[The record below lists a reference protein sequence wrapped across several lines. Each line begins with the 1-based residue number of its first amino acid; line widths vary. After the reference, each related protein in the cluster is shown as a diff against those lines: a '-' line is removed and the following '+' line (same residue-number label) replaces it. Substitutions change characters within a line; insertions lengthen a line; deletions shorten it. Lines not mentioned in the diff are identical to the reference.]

1 MPSQINPNNIDGSY
15 PVANQDNNSQGFRD
29 NFTNIK
35 VNFQDAAAEITD
47 LQNKV
52 LLKAPLT
59 GSNVALTE
67 SNDLAGT
74 GPIIGALIRN
84 FGANKVTIGTTS
96 GAIPVNY
103 GQGHYQSISTTGSIS
118 LSFTN
123 FPATGT
129 YGYIKLQ
136 INITNTAH
144 TVTLPAAVS
153 LGLVGLQGYSAGTI
167 TFGTTGIYEFA
178 FGTYDSGATITIF
191 DLNRALTN
199 FSTGNLAVGT
209 LSATTATITGNASAG
224 NISTAG
230 LITAAGNITGGNVA
244 TAGRITA
251 TGNITGG
258 NLVTV
263 GTVSATG
270 AVSGL
275 TVSGFVRP
283 TAGSA
288 SQAPIVLT
296 AGTNTSVAAAGAVE
310 YNGGVFFGSPAAGQ
324 RGLLPAEYLVALA
337 SNYTANDLAGAQ
349 KVFNVPADG
358 SISILANTTY
368 MIEGLYI
375 VAPAITFNA
384 ESLQTLFALGS
395 GATLTSIRYVAD
407 SSTGLANATT
417 SLTRRQVNTA
427 SATTVTSA
435 APGGA
440 ATNFVVQLRG
450 IIRTNAAGTL
460 TPQFQ
465 FTGSPGSAPVVQAN
479 SFFRLVPIGAGSVT
493 TIGAWT

>member
-1 MPSQINPNNIDGSY
+1 MTSQINPNNIDGAY

-52 LLKAPLT
+52 VLKAALT
-59 GSNVALTE
+59 GSTLDNNMNDALLYAARIQDFSAT
-67 SNDLAGT
+67 
-74 GPIIGALIRN
+74 
-84 FGANKVTIGTTS
+84 KVTIGTTS
-96 GAIPVNY
+96 GAIAVNY
-103 GQGHYQSISTTGSIS
+103 AAGHYQGISTTGSIS

-123 FPATGT
+123 FPVSGT

-153 LGLVGLQGYSAGTI
+153 LGLAGLQGYSAGTI
-167 TFGTTGIYEFA
+167 TFGTTGVFEFA
-178 FGTYDSGATITIF
+178 FGTYDAGATITIF

-209 LSATTATITGNASAG
+209 LSATTATITGNVSAG
-224 NISTAG
+224 NISTVG
-230 LITAAGNITGGNVA
+230 LVTAVGNVTGGNVA

-251 TGNITGG
+251 TGNIVGG
-258 NLVTV
+258 NVTTA

-275 TVSGFVRP
+275 TVAGFVRP

-288 SQAPIVLT
+288 SQAPVVLT
-296 AGTNTSVAAAGAVE
+296 AGTNTSVVTAGAVE
-310 YNGGVFFGSPAAGQ
+310 YNGSVFFASPAAGQ

-337 SNYTANDLAGAQ
+337 SNYTGNDNASAQ
-349 KVFNVPADG
+349 KVFNVPTDG
-358 SISILANTTY
+358 AVAVLANTTY

-375 VAPAITFNA
+375 VAPAVNFNA
-384 ESLQTLFALGS
+384 ESLQTLFALGG

-407 SSTGLANATT
+407 VSTGLANA
-417 SLTRRQVNTA
+417 STA
-427 SATTVTSA
+427 IKRTQISTAGAVTVTDA

-440 ATNFVVQLRG
+440 ATNFTVQIRG
-450 IIRTNAAGTL
+450 IIRTNTAGTL

-465 FTGSPGSAPVVQAN
+465 FTGTPGSAPVVQAN
-479 SFFRLVPIGAGSVT
+479 SFFRLVPVGTGSVT

>member
-1 MPSQINPNNIDGSY
+1 MTSQINPNNIDGSY

-47 LQNKV
+47 LQNKAI
-52 LLKAPLT
+52 LKAALT
-59 GSNVALTE
+59 GSTLDNNMNDALLYAAKIQDFSAT
-67 SNDLAGT
+67 
-74 GPIIGALIRN
+74 
-84 FGANKVTIGTTS
+84 KVTVGSTS
-96 GAIPVNY
+96 GAIAINY
-103 GQGHYQSISTTGSIS
+103 ASGHYQGISTTGSVS

-123 FPATGT
+123 FPPSGT

-153 LGLVGLQGYSAGTI
+153 LGLAGLQGYAAGTI
-167 TFGTTGIYEFA
+167 TFGTTGVFEFA
-178 FGTYDSGATITIF
+178 FGTYDAGTTITIF

-209 LSATTATITGNASAG
+209 LSATTATITGNVSAG

-230 LITAAGNITGGNVA
+230 LITATGNIAGGNVA
-244 TAGRITA
+244 TTGRITA
-251 TGNITGG
+251 TGNIVGG
-258 NLVTV
+258 NVTTAGV
-263 GTVSATG
+263 VSATG

-275 TVSGFVRP
+275 TVAGFVRP

-288 SQAPIVLT
+288 SQAPVVLT
-296 AGTNTSVAAAGAVE
+296 AGTNTSVVSAGAVE
-310 YNGGVFFGSPAAGQ
+310 YNGSVFFGSPAAGQ

-337 SNYTANDLAGAQ
+337 SNYTGNDSASAQ
-349 KVFNVPADG
+349 KVFNVPTDG
-358 SISILANTTY
+358 AVAILANTTY

-375 VAPAITFNA
+375 IAPAINFNA
-384 ESLQTLFALGS
+384 ESLQTLFSLDG
-395 GATLTSIRYVAD
+395 GATLTSIQYVAD
-407 SSTGLANATT
+407 ASTGLANASTALKRT
-417 SLTRRQVNTA
+417 QVV
-427 SATTVTSA
+427 SAGAVTVTDA

-440 ATNFVVQLRG
+440 ATNFVVQIRG
-450 IIRTNAAGTL
+450 IIRTNTAGTL
-460 TPQFQ
+460 TPGFR
-465 FTGSPGSAPVVQAN
+465 FTGTPGSAPVVQAN
-479 SFFRLVPIGAGSVT
+479 SFFRLVPIGSGSVT

>member
-1 MPSQINPNNIDGSY
+1 MTSQINPNNIDGAY

-52 LLKAPLT
+52 VLKAALT
-59 GSNVALTE
+59 GSTLDNNMNDALLYAARIQDFSAT
-67 SNDLAGT
+67 
-74 GPIIGALIRN
+74 
-84 FGANKVTIGTTS
+84 KVTIGTTS
-96 GAIPVNY
+96 GAIAVNY
-103 GQGHYQSISTTGSIS
+103 AAGHYQGISTTGSIS

-123 FPATGT
+123 FPVSGT

-153 LGLVGLQGYSAGTI
+153 LGLAGLQGYSAGTI
-167 TFGTTGIYEFA
+167 TFGSTGVFEFA
-178 FGTYDSGATITIF
+178 FGTYDAGATITIF

-209 LSATTATITGNASAG
+209 LSATTATITGNVSAG
-224 NISTAG
+224 NISTVG
-230 LITAAGNITGGNVA
+230 LISATGNIAGGNVA

-251 TGNITGG
+251 TGNIVGG
-258 NLVTV
+258 NVTTA

-275 TVSGFVRP
+275 TVAGFVRP

-288 SQAPIVLT
+288 SQAPVVLT
-296 AGTNTSVAAAGAVE
+296 AGTNTSVATAGAVE
-310 YNGGVFFGSPAAGQ
+310 YNGSVFFASPAASQ
-324 RGLLPAEYLVALA
+324 RGLLPTEYLAALA
-337 SNYTANDLAGAQ
+337 SNYTGNDSASAQ

-358 SISILANTTY
+358 AVAVLANTTY

-375 VAPAITFNA
+375 VAPAINFNA
-384 ESLQTLFALGS
+384 ESLQTLFALGG

-407 SSTGLANATT
+407 SSTGLANASS
-417 SLTRRQVNTA
+417 SLTRRQVATA
-427 SATTVTSA
+427 TAVTVTSA

-440 ATNFVVQLRG
+440 ATNFVIQIRG
-450 IIRTNAAGTL
+450 IIRTNAAGTI

-465 FTGSPGSAPVVQAN
+465 FTGTPGSAPVVQSN
-479 SFFRLVPIGAGSVT
+479 SFFRLVPVGPGSTT

>member
-47 LQNKV
+47 LQNKAI
-52 LLKAPLT
+52 LKAALT
-59 GSNVALTE
+59 GSTLDNNMNDALLYAARIQDFSAT
-67 SNDLAGT
+67 
-74 GPIIGALIRN
+74 
-84 FGANKVTIGTTS
+84 KVTIGTTS
-96 GAIPVNY
+96 GAIAVNY
-103 GQGHYQSISTTGSIS
+103 ASGHYQGISTTGSIT

-123 FPATGT
+123 FPPSGT

-153 LGLVGLQGYSAGTI
+153 LGLAGLQGYSAGTI
-167 TFGTTGIYEFA
+167 TFGSTGVFEFA
-178 FGTYDSGATITIF
+178 FGTYDAGTTITIF

-209 LSATTATITGNASAG
+209 LSATTATITGNVSAG
-224 NISTAG
+224 NISTVG
-230 LITAAGNITGGNVA
+230 LISAVGNITSGNVA

-251 TGNITGG
+251 TGNVTGG
-258 NLVTV
+258 NITTA
-263 GTVSATG
+263 GAVSATG
-270 AVSGL
+270 TVSGL
-275 TVSGFVRP
+275 TVAGFVRP

-288 SQAPIVLT
+288 SQAPVVLT
-296 AGTNTSVAAAGAVE
+296 AGTNTSVISAGAVE
-310 YNGGVFFGSPAAGQ
+310 YNGSVFFGSPAAGQ

-337 SNYTANDLAGAQ
+337 SNYTANDSSSSQ
-349 KVFNVPADG
+349 KVFNVPTDG
-358 SISILANTTY
+358 AIAVLANTTY

-375 VAPAITFNA
+375 IAPAINFNA
-384 ESLQTLFALGS
+384 ESLQTLFSLDG

-407 SSTGLANATT
+407 ASTGLANSSTALKRTQIATAGA
-417 SLTRRQVNTA
+417 V
-427 SATTVTSA
+427 TVTDA

-450 IIRTNAAGTL
+450 IIRTNTAGTL
-460 TPQFQ
+460 TPGFR
-465 FTGSPGSAPVVQAN
+465 FTGTPGSAPIVQSN
-479 SFFRLVPIGAGSVT
+479 SFFRLVPVGAGSTT